1 MQIIKIKVP
10 ATRLRKTRR
19 QYTIILNVDYR
30 HNSYYVDYRHNSY
43 IMVILIPYLWVLS
56 FHYTHTRNY
65 LSWQTFGY
73 NFSGHSPNIK

>member
-30 HNSYYVDYRHNSY
+30 QNSLLMSADTT
-43 IMVILIPYLWVLS
+43 LW
-56 FHYTHTRNY
+56 
-65 LSWQTFGY
+65 
-73 NFSGHSPNIK
+73 